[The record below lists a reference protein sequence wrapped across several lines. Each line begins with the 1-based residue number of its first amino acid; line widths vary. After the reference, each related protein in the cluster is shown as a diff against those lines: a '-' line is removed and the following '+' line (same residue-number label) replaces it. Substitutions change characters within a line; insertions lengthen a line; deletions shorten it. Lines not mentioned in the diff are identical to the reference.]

1 MQEQPLKGMDNP
13 LLESN
18 QVKAIAQ
25 AAKVVKWMEDVCPD
39 MLSIAPLLGDIIFT
53 GFKESRCAPVLDMA
67 KFLIQ
72 STRHW
77 SATRFFEP
85 GKHHV
90 SHKGRNRQHISTH
103 VLHPLDHFG
112 GQRYSL
118 CLVAF
123 GKRIIHSPQ
132 RLLLHHTIGCSCPT
146 PALAASGVALA
157 RLPVPDEGVS

>member
-13 LLESN
+13 LPESN

-39 MLSIAPLLGDIIFT
+39 MLSIAPLLGDIMFT